1 MLQHL
6 NKYWHKCHP
15 PTTNL
20 QYTVTPIH
28 VYSKHQWVKPLLQTS
43 VHTIQVSVE
52 KISNNWG

>member
-1 MLQHL
+1 MP
-6 NKYWHKCHP
+6 P

-43 VHTIQVSVE
+43 VHTVQVSVE